1 MNRPCKTHKILTALV
16 PLILALPFAGCGAGS
31 PSVDTVR
38 AEIERRV
45 PEARFERESHIR
57 LGRITL
63 GLARG
68 IVHLADPGDPDTKV
82 LDDIHHLEVA
92 TYRVRSLPDL
102 EKRLSSETG
111 FEQALSR
118 SGWTMAVR
126 QRDHESRTWIFLR
139 ADDQGALS
147 NLYVVSLDPAELTLI
162 RLDGH
167 LDRAMADSIAE
178 HPQKLAQEVRGG
190 EEATR

>member
-1 MNRPCKTHKILTALV
+1 MSRKALTALV
-16 PLILALPFAGCGAGS
+16 PLVLALAGCGAGS

-38 AEIERRV
+38 GEIERRI

-82 LDDIHHLEVA
+82 LDDIHRLEVA
-92 TYRVRSLPDL
+92 TYRVRALPDL
-102 EKRLSSETG
+102 EKRLNAETG
-111 FEQALSR
+111 FEQVLAR
-118 SGWTMAVR
+118 NGWTMALR
-126 QRDHESRTWIFLR
+126 ERDHGSRTWIFLR
-139 ADDQGALS
+139 ADGEGALT
-147 NLYVVSLDPAELTLI
+147 NLYVVSLDPSELTLV
-162 RLDGH
+162 RLDGR

-178 HPQKLAQEVRGG
+178 HPKKLVREVGGG
-190 EEATR
+190 EAAR